1 MYWCKKLYYGRLA
14 GLQSKTLL
22 RTLKRRKWLPG
33 VYVIALSRN
42 DGELL
47 EIYDTSQ
54 FVQPPFKQKLKHM
67 RVAGIA
73 IGRSEAFEL
82 VRTMIDDAYRLTGD
96 FDLAKYLN

>member
-14 GLQSKTLL
+14 GLQSKVLL
-22 RTLKRRKWLPG
+22 RTLKRRRWLPG
-33 VYVIALSRN
+33 IYVIALSDK

-47 EIYDTSQ
+47 EIYDTSE
-54 FVQPPFKQKLKHM
+54 FVQKPFKAKLRHM

-73 IGRSEAFEL
+73 VGRNEAFEL
-82 VRTMIDDAYRLTGD
+82 VRTIIDDAYKLRGD